1 MVDLPSIVE
10 ETYASESN
18 DIGAPLI
25 GLGDLDEFAR
35 SAGIEV
41 AAYAQLVSGPLSFG
55 ESELG

>member
-1 MVDLPSIVE
+1 MVNLPSIVE
-10 ETYASESN
+10 KTYASESD
-18 DIGAPLI
+18 DISAPLI

-35 SAGIEV
+35 SAGVEI